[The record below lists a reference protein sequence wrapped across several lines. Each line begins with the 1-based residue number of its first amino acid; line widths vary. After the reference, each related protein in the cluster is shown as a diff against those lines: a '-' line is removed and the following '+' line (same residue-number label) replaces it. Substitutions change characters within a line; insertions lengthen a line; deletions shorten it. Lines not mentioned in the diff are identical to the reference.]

1 MSRTD
6 CLRRGRVWVK
16 GGRGESASVG
26 RIHTKSIN
34 PIFLRMKKR
43 TLICAL
49 LALTTAGGVGAAP
62 KIKVQ
67 PRMNYFTERDSVAT
81 VIITGDAQPGRA
93 VLEDSDTPLTLTR
106 RSPMLYT
113 LPLTALREGD
123 NMLRIRVNDS
133 TYRVRLTRLP
143 YKDNGVQ
150 IDYLTG
156 VLHTEGLP
164 IVPSGFYCYSPVQP
178 TIQEEEVV
186 RGMNLLSP
194 YQNIGGQPR
203 KERIAYLDRAAQL
216 GMKVNYNLLSIAGG
230 GGGAKAAASD
240 KAKKMELLR
249 DEIRA
254 LKDHP
259 AILSW
264 YVADE
269 PEGQGISAETL
280 EEIYDI
286 IRAEDPY
293 HPITLVIMSAGPG
306 RHYANSCDIIMA
318 DTYPVPNSPAS
329 DVIGTIRGLQ
339 NELQYEKSI
348 WYVPQTFGGAEYWQ
362 REPTPAEIRM
372 MTWGAALEGA
382 RGFQAFIRHG
392 LNGFPKNQFMWETY
406 AKTCR
411 EIQEL
416 TPFFE
421 RGTESQPR
429 VVSQIGLVAR
439 TYTLG
444 SQTVTV
450 LLNPKQEPAVF
461 KVVLPRP
468 VNGKAYDLSDNSTRE
483 VVNGTIDGTLP
494 PFGVQILKMF
504 ANADEEQAYL
514 GNNRIVNKSN
524 LLLDPSFEWQY
535 SVSGNVPAS
544 VYGGVGKDRGASY
557 AIDSRVAYHGGHSL
571 RMTNPA
577 AGKGSSVSFF
587 PLPMVVGKSYIM
599 TIWAKASEASLRNLK
614 KGEKMT
620 FRMNLGGIAAQD
632 FELTDRWTKYE
643 INTTYEQGVTDARS
657 LTSSLQLLSPG
668 TAWFDLVEVVPDMD
682 FAVTP
687 DPDDA
692 RSFRVTMNNHIPDG
706 TIRYTL
712 DGSDPVETSTAYTE
726 PVKISDV
733 RVVKARVFGPDG
745 RSYGVTEQQ
754 VAAHKALGAKVT
766 CLKPYT
772 KYTGGGDGALTDGR
786 VGVVRFTD
794 PAWQGYIGNDLE
806 AVIDLGKP
814 TEVKRITSQYLH
826 SKGDWIVP
834 PLSVEYLVSNDGTAF
849 ESLGVI
855 ELGEAKN
862 EPAHKVPVVKDNIGQ
877 TVRYIKVIARGHG
890 KMPAWHSND
899 DAWLFCDEVIVE

>member
-1 MSRTD
+1 
-6 CLRRGRVWVK
+6 
-16 GGRGESASVG
+16 
-26 RIHTKSIN
+26 
-34 PIFLRMKKR
+34 MKK
-43 TLICAL
+43 TLLCAA
-49 LALTTAGGVGAAP
+49 LAVLTAFGSAGAAP
-62 KIKVQ
+62 KAKTKVQ
-67 PRMNYFTERDSVAT
+67 SRMNYFTERDSLAT
-81 VIITGDAQPGRA
+81 VIITGNEAPGRA
-93 VLEDSDTPLTLTR
+93 VLEGTDAPLTLTR
-106 RSPMLYT
+106 SGELTYT
-113 LPLTALREGD
+113 FPLAVLQQGD
-123 NMLRIRVNDS
+123 NTLRIRVGDS

-156 VLHTEGLP
+156 MLRTDGLP
-164 IVPSGFYCYSPVQP
+164 VVPSGFYCYSPVQP
-178 TIQEEEVV
+178 TLQEEEVV
-186 RGMNLLSP
+186 KGMNLISP
-194 YQNIGGQPR
+194 YQNIGKQPR
-203 KERIAYLDRAAQL
+203 KERLVYLDRAAQL

-230 GGGAKAAASD
+230 GGGAKAAATD

-293 HPITLVIMSAGPG
+293 HPISLVIMSAGPG
-306 RHYANSCDIIMA
+306 RHYANSCDVIMA
-318 DTYPVPNSPAS
+318 DTYPVPNSAAS

-339 NELQYEKSI
+339 DELQYEKSI
-348 WYVPQTFGGAEYWQ
+348 WYVPQTFGGAEFWP

-382 RGFQAFIRHG
+382 RGFQAFTRHG

-406 AKTCR
+406 TKACR

-416 TPFFE
+416 TPFFD
-421 RGTESQPR
+421 RGTESKPR
-429 VVSQIGLVAR
+429 IISDAQLDAR
-439 TYTLG
+439 VYTLG
-444 SQTVTV
+444 EQMAVV
-450 LLNPKQEPAVF
+450 ILNPQAKPAAY
-461 KVVLPRP
+461 KIVLPKP
-468 VNGKAYDLSDNSTRE
+468 FNGTAYDLSDNSTKE
-483 VVNGTIDGTLP
+483 VVNGTIDGTLA
-494 PFGVQILKMF
+494 PFGVQILKLF
-504 ANADEEQAYL
+504 GDKSEEQAYA
-514 GNNRIVNKSN
+514 GNHRPVNVSN
-524 LLLDPSFEWQY
+524 ILLDPSFEWQY

-544 VYGGVGKDRGASY
+544 VYGRAGKDHGATY
-557 AIDSRVAYHGGHSL
+557 FIDSRTAYHGSHSL
-571 RMTNPA
+571 RLVTPA
-577 AGKGSSVSFF
+577 KGTGAAVSFY
-587 PLPMVVGKSYIM
+587 PLPLQLGKSYIM
-599 TIWAKASEASLRNLK
+599 TVWAKASEASLRKLK
-614 KGEKMT
+614 KGEKML
-620 FRMNLGGIAAQD
+620 FKLNLGNIKSEE
-632 FELTDRWTKYE
+632 FELTDKWTKYE
-643 INTTYEQGVTDARS
+643 LSATYTKAASEARY
-657 LTSSLQLLSPG
+657 LNSSLELLTPG

-682 FAVTP
+682 FAVAQDTK
-687 DPDDA
+687 DP

-706 TIRYTL
+706 VIRYTL
-712 DGSDPVETSTAYTE
+712 DGTEPTAESTIYTE

-766 CLKPYT
+766 YLKPYT

-786 VGVVRFTD
+786 VAALRFTD
-794 PAWQGYIGNDLE
+794 PAWQGFIGNDME
-806 AVIDLGKP
+806 VVIDLGSP
-814 TEVKRITSQYLH
+814 TKVNKITSQYLH
-826 SKGDWIVP
+826 SKSDWIMP
-834 PLSVEYLVSNDGTAF
+834 PTAVEYLVSSDGTAY

-862 EPAHKVPVVKDNIGQ
+862 EPTHKVPVTKDNIGQ

-899 DAWLFCDEVIVE
+899 DAWMFCDEVIVE